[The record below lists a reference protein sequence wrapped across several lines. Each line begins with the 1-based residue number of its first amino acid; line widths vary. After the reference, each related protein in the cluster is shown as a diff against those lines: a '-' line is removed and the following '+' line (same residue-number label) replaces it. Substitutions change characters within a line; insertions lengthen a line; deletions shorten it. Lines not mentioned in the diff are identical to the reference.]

1 MKQLMCTFRKSQE
14 IRLVL
19 LDVVMPVLR
28 GPDGYSQM
36 CAIRPDLLVIFTT
49 GYTAELA
56 ALNHEIEED
65 AVCLQKPYSPQT
77 LARAIRSTPDNAQTT

>member
-1 MKQLMCTFRKSQE
+1 VSFHIHAGLVHGFFSYE
-14 IRLVL
+14 GLRLRQPEVAN
-19 LDVVMPVLR
+19 
-28 GPDGYSQM
+28 GYFFT
-36 CAIRPDLLVIFTT
+36 ARPDLLVIFTT

>member
-1 MKQLMCTFRKSQE
+1 
-14 IRLVL
+14 
-19 LDVVMPVLR
+19 MPILS
-28 GPDGYSQM
+28 GPDGYSQV

-56 ALNHEIEED
+56 ALNHEIEEG

-77 LARAIRSTPDNAQTT
+77 LASSHSEYTRQRPDDIAFERDSRDFVVM